1 MPDENRQARIR
12 AAGEPWRWPMRVTH
26 LYLRH
31 YRVYEELDL
40 DIPPGLVG
48 IYGPNGSGKS
58 TLLEAF
64 LWALWGVARTSKDE
78 VRTSGVNTDCVA
90 ELEFEH
96 EGHLYLV
103 RRTLSG
109 AASTARAEAWA
120 DGAQVTEGVRD
131 TGRYVHSVLG
141 VDDDAFRAS
150 VFAEQRQLAAFS
162 ERRPEQ
168 RRDLVLG
175 LLGITPLDK
184 ARDQA
189 RRDARARR
197 EEVDRLR
204 GLLADVGHLE
214 EELAAHSREV
224 EEAGGRAE
232 EEAKA
237 AAAAAEEQAR
247 AEAERDRLDE
257 LGRRYERLVEEG
269 KRAKQELE
277 KTKGRWELLAQE
289 DRELAGEE
297 ERLATLGPPGAGL
310 EEMEAALPL
319 VDAVLAAAR
328 ELGPAARAVPAPPAG
343 PDEEAA
349 RRAAR
354 RAELARQSVA
364 ELEGRIGSARAAR
377 QRAEEAVAKA
387 AGLSGEASCPLCG
400 QALGAAFEEVQAHR
414 ASELAEAE
422 AELGALVG
430 QLGGARQQSGE
441 AERLA
446 AAALS
451 ALEEAM
457 GRQAAY
463 ESARQRR
470 DDARQ
475 RLDRAVSA
483 ATAANLAS
491 MAAAKLDYLGLPP
504 GAFDLELDQLVD
516 RLSGYRADLAGDL
529 ARGRAAAAEA
539 ARIRGRL
546 ERRPAVREELE
557 DLARR
562 MEELQDQMEELREE
576 VCQLGF
582 RPRDLEG
589 AREAYLLAREAAGR
603 AVSAAQEAQLG
614 LARAQ
619 AALQGAEA
627 RLEQAREQHRRLGD
641 LADEARHLGRTA
653 ELLGKFRNSVVATVG
668 PRLSAQAGELFAELT
683 DHEYDQLE
691 VDPETYEIQI
701 RDQGTSYGMRRFS
714 GSETDLANLAL
725 RVAISE
731 QVRFQS
737 GGAVGLLVLDEVFG
751 PLDDERKERMLLALE
766 RLRGRFR
773 QVLVVTHASDIKEQL
788 PNAIEVVKLPGRRAT
803 ARVL

>member
-1 MPDENRQARIR
+1 
-12 AAGEPWRWPMRVTH
+12 MRVTH

-58 TLLEAF
+58 TLLESF
-64 LWALWGVARTSKDE
+64 LWALWGVARTPKDE
-78 VRTSGVNTDCVA
+78 VRTSGVNSDCVA

-109 AASTARAEAWA
+109 VASTARAEAWA
-120 DGAQVTEGVRD
+120 DGSQVTEGVRD

-162 ERRPEQ
+162 ERRPQE

-175 LLGITPLDK
+175 LLGITPLDT

-204 GLLADVGHLE
+204 GMLADLSQLE
-214 EELAAHSREV
+214 EELAAHRLQV
-224 EEAGGRAE
+224 EEASGRAE
-232 EEAKA
+232 ERAKA
-237 AAAAAEEQAR
+237 AAGAAEEQAR
-247 AEAERDRLDE
+247 AEAERDRLDH
-257 LGRRYERLVEEG
+257 LGRHWERLVEQG
-269 KRAKQELE
+269 KRAKDELD
-277 KTKGRWELLAQE
+277 KARCRQQQLVGE
-289 DRELAGEE
+289 DRQLAGEE
-297 ERLATLGPPGAGL
+297 ERLAVLETQGAAL
-310 EEMEAALPL
+310 QELEAALPL
-319 VDAVLAAAR
+319 VDAVLVAAT
-328 ELGPAARAVPAPPAG
+328 ELGSAAGAVPAPPAR
-343 PDEEAA
+343 PDEEAVGQ
-349 RRAAR
+349 AAR
-354 RAELARQSVA
+354 QAEVARQAVA

-400 QALGAAFEEVQAHR
+400 QALGAAFEEVRAHR
-414 ASELAEAE
+414 AAELDEAE
-422 AELGALVG
+422 AELGSLLSR
-430 QLGGARQQSGE
+430 LGEARQRASE
-441 AERLA
+441 AERQA
-446 AAALS
+446 AEALS
-451 ALEEAM
+451 ALEEA
-457 GRQAAY
+457 RRLQAAY

-470 DDARQ
+470 DDARE
-475 RLDRAVSA
+475 RLDRAMSA
-483 ATAANLAS
+483 ATAVDLAS
-491 MAAAKLDYLGLPP
+491 MAAANLGGPGLPP
-504 GAFDLELDQLVD
+504 AEASGGELDRLVE
-516 RLSGYRADLAGDL
+516 RLSGYRAHLAGEL

-546 ERRPAVREELE
+546 ERRPAVRRELE
-557 DLARR
+557 DLAHRTEDL
-562 MEELQDQMEELREE
+562 EEQVEGLREE
-576 VCQLGF
+576 VRGLGF
-582 RPRDLEG
+582 RPQDLEA
-589 AREAYLLAREAAGR
+589 AREAYRLAREEAGR
-603 AVSAAQEAQLG
+603 AASAAQEAQLG

-627 RLEQAREQHRRLGD
+627 RLEEAQAQHRRLGD
-641 LADEARHLGRTA
+641 LADESRHLGRTA
-653 ELLGKFRNSVVATVG
+653 ELLGAFRNTVVATVG